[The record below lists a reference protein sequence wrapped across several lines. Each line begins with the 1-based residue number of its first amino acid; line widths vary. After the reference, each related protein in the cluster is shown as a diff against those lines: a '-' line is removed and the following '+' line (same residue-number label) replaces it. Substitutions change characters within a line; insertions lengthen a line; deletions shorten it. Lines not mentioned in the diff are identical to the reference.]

1 MQKTKIALLAVYEIL
16 KKYTDD
22 EHILSRVE
30 ICDLLDKIYQINIER
45 RTFTDYIDTLIEF
58 KIDISKYSD
67 NGIGYYLIDREFEKS
82 EVTLLCNA
90 IYSSHFIPEKDS
102 INLIKKLLSTQSRYV
117 EKEFNNNVYVKNYL
131 KTVNKEFF
139 LNVEVL
145 LDAIHCDKIVTFDYM
160 KYDINKKLI
169 PRKDHLYK
177 IHPYYIIYANENYY
191 LICRN
196 DHYDEFSHYRIDRMK
211 HIKICDERRGKL
223 VKSFDPY
230 AYAKSKI
237 YMYGGKEDQVIL
249 KCSNRI
255 LNDIIDRFGLDT
267 KIQKCDEESFY
278 AVVLTSLQG
287 ITYFALQ
294 FLKYCEVLEP
304 KSLRNEIS
312 EILTSSPYLNKDI
325 KKPR

>member
-16 KKYTDD
+16 KKYTDED
-22 EHILSRVE
+22 HILSRNE
-30 ICDLLDKIYQINIER
+30 ICDLLDKIHQITIER

-90 IYSSHFIPEKDS
+90 VYSSHFIPEKDS
-102 INLIKKLLSTQSRYV
+102 INLINKLLSTQSRYV
-117 EKEFNNNVYVKNYL
+117 EKEFNNNVYVKNYK

-139 LNVEVL
+139 LNVEL
-145 LDAIHCDKIVTFDYM
+145 LLEAIHSDKIVTFDYM

-196 DHYDEFSHYRIDRMK
+196 DNYADFSHYRIDRMK
-211 HIKICDERRGKL
+211 HIKICNEQRSKL
-223 VKSFDPY
+223 IKSFDPY

-237 YMYGGKEDQVIL
+237 YMYNGLEDQVIL
-249 KCSNRI
+249 KCHYEI
-255 LNDIIDRFGLDT
+255 LDDIIDRFGLDT
-267 KIQKCDEESFY
+267 KIQKCDEQTFF
-278 AVVLTSLQG
+278 ALINTSLQG

-294 FLKYCEVLEP
+294 YLKYCEVLEP
-304 KSLRNEIS
+304 KSLRNEII
-312 EILTSSPYLNKDI
+312 EILNSSAYLNQI
-325 KKPR
+325 KKPH